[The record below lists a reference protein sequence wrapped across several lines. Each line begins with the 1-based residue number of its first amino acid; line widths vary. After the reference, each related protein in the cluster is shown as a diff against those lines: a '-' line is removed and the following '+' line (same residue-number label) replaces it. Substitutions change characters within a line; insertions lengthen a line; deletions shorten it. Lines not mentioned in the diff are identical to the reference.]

1 MTEEQREEDLL
12 AELLA
17 LPEEG
22 DPTTSTAA
30 GDTAHF
36 NALPVLT
43 RRDEHALLNE
53 AHQVGT
59 PTLTPTIEARDN
71 APASFAADI
80 VGIVRRYPLP
90 AVLAGA
96 GLVMLL
102 ARRRR

>member
-1 MTEEQREEDLL
+1 MTEQQREDDLL
-12 AELLA
+12 ANLL
-17 LPEEG
+17 EH
-22 DPTTSTAA
+22 PTKSTGT
-30 GDTAHF
+30 GDTADF
-36 NALPVLT
+36 DAIPVLT
-43 RRDEHALLNE
+43 RNDELALLNE

-59 PTLTPTIEARDN
+59 PMLTPTPEGYDN